1 MPTIIRKNY
10 KYFIISFLLIY
21 LFGGRPAEFGE
32 EQVFFH
38 GFRIPQPVIRV
49 GLGINLE
56 DVFIQAAS
64 GMKIYQVDQSYKL
77 MADDVNEVR
86 IKGHKDLISEKF
98 VVQVAQAR
106 KKEDAE
112 ESVRELKSKIGGRI
126 YFIQNNEDNENG
138 VFQVRVGDFLTRGDA
153 LAFIKK
159 IAQEGVKDAWIIR
172 EEITEPESKPAWV
185 LVNDELIN
193 LNDETALYFI
203 PSSAESY
210 LSYLGKSYRG
220 ILVLRGSRKGIL
232 LINILNV
239 EDYLKGVVPGEL
251 SPYNFGELEAQK
263 AQAIAA
269 RTYALKNV
277 GQFKDLGF
285 DVFATPA
292 SQVYEGMNIEHPLS
306 TRAVESTAGEVA
318 VYGGKLINA
327 LYTSTCGGATED
339 VENMFEGEPAP
350 YLKSTECVM
359 EQDDWLLRSATALP
373 PIFVAGTNV
382 GPKLAYLAAL
392 DVIPQDKNSA
402 YFEERASSGEIVEW
416 LRNALPLIGRET
428 SLSSPEPRP
437 LHLAGL
443 AGLFHEAFEWQER
456 AGNLVG
462 RSDAERFSRDFPAL
476 KPEESA
482 SLAYLLTSGILPSAP
497 ETSDLNRTLTRA
509 EAALYLAK
517 AMSAYKDFWH
527 QGYIKNWSKNK
538 LELMEDEKTKMLE
551 LSPGLTLL
559 RSMEESTSVVPSL
572 SVEGGDVVKWIES
585 DGKIRLLQ
593 VTVASNTRILDQSSQ
608 YHRWQTRVSVENL
621 QDRINQFY
629 PIGKLIDLVPQK
641 RGPSKRVIEMSVIG
655 QEGQVRVT
663 GMKIRQAL
671 NLRDNLFVIDKEM
684 DADGRVTHF
693 IFTGKGWGHG
703 VGLCQVGAYR
713 MSQKG
718 ASSEEILKKYY
729 RGIRLEKIY

>member
-1 MPTIIRKNY
+1 MPRIIRKNY
-10 KYFIISFLLIY
+10 KFFVISFLLIY
-21 LFGGRPAEFGE
+21 LFGGRPPEFGE

-38 GFRIPQPVIRV
+38 GFRIAQPVIRV
-49 GLGINLE
+49 GIGINIE
-56 DVFIQAAS
+56 DVLIQASS

-77 MADDVNEVR
+77 MADDVSEVR
-86 IKGHKDLISEKF
+86 IKGHKELISEKF

-106 KKEDAE
+106 KKEEAE
-112 ESVRELKSKIGGRI
+112 EAVRELKSNIGGRI
-126 YFIQNNEDNENG
+126 YLIQNKEDNENG

-159 IAQEGVKDAWIIR
+159 IRQKGVKDAWIIR
-172 EEITEPESKPAWV
+172 EEVTEPESKPAWV

-203 PSSAESY
+203 PSSAQSY
-210 LSYLGKSYRG
+210 LSYRGKSYRG
-220 ILVLRGSRKGIL
+220 IMVLRGSRKGIL

-292 SQVYEGMNIEHPLS
+292 SQVYDGMNIEHHLS
-306 TRAVESTAGEVA
+306 TRAVELTAGVVA

-339 VENMFEGEPAP
+339 VENMFEGAPAP

-359 EQDDWLLRSATALP
+359 ENDDWILRSAAALP
-373 PIFVAGTNV
+373 PIFVAGTNIS
-382 GPKLAYLAAL
+382 PKLAFLAAL
-392 DVIPQDKNSA
+392 EVIPQDKHSA
-402 YFEERASSGEIVEW
+402 YFEEKASSAEVAEW
-416 LRNALPLIGRET
+416 LRNALPLIGRK
-428 SLSSPEPRP
+428 SSVSSPEPGP

-443 AGLFHEAFEWQER
+443 AGLFLEAFEWQER

-462 RSDAERFSRDFPAL
+462 RSDEERVSRDFPAL
-476 KPEESA
+476 KPEERT
-482 SLAYLLTSGILPSAP
+482 SLAYLLTSGIVPPAP
-497 ETSDLNRTLTRA
+497 EIADLDKPLTRA

-517 AMSAYKDFWH
+517 AMSTYKDFWH

-551 LSPGLTLL
+551 LLPGLILL
-559 RSMEESTSVVPSL
+559 RSLEESVSVVPSL
-572 SVEGGDVVKWIES
+572 SVEGGDLVKWIES

-593 VTVASNTRILDQSSQ
+593 VVLASNTQILDQSSQ
-608 YHRWQTRVSVENL
+608 YHRWQTRVPVADL

-655 QEGQVRVT
+655 QESQVRVI
-663 GMKIRQAL
+663 GMKIRQVL
-671 NLRDNLFVIDKEM
+671 NLRDNLFVIDKEA

-693 IFTGKGWGHG
+693 IFSGKGWGHG

-718 ASSEEILKKYY
+718 ASGEDILKKYY